1 MKKKILI
8 FVALSFSFMAFPQGI
23 EFETCSW
30 KKVLE
35 KAKQTNKPIFVDV
48 YTSWCGPCR
57 TMSNTIFPLAKVGRI
72 YNSRF
77 ICYQVN
83 AESAGDE
90 FAIAR
95 MYKVK
100 VYPTYLFIKPDGTLF
115 YRSQGSRDED
125 NFIGVARAALQ
136 SYGNETKPEYI
147 SDEECVRRANDTT
160 YLLGVLHKGL
170 DDILFNQYL
179 KLIPEKERTNTTVSE
194 LYEKNGPYLKVNS
207 FAYAN
212 LAKNLDV
219 FSEKLSEYVYSYLL
233 GGVMNT
239 VSAAAKSNDKALLA
253 SAMAV
258 YKQLPTEAQYIHSF
272 EIYMMYY
279 KETREIDSYMKYANK
294 FCNNYL
300 MRLEP
305 DSIDKKDKATVQMF
319 EKQLKSGMFARMDSI
334 RFNQLMTYLQLY
346 ETEMQSYTRTGGYST
361 YRIYATNFGNMPFL
375 KIYPDSIISGKPAA
389 IPFKSDGNA
398 GITARQTDQLKQY
411 LAHSERNKI
420 SRCMNDIARET
431 FERVSDQKTLE
442 DALLWSKHSL
452 EIYPN
457 NPFYIETYANLL
469 YKLNRKDEAIV
480 KEKEALHFANKK
492 DIAFYRMMENR
503 LRQMKAGESTWI
515 GENKGI

>member
-1 MKKKILI
+1 MKKQLFI
-8 FVALSFSFMAFPQGI
+8 FVALFFSLMAFPKGI

-35 KAKQTNKPIFVDV
+35 KAKQTNKPIFIDV

-72 YNSRF
+72 YNSQF
-77 ICYQVN
+77 ICYQAN

-258 YKQLPTEAQYIHSF
+258 YKQLPKEAQYIHSF

-279 KETREIDSYMKYANK
+279 KETREIDTYMKYANK

-305 DSIDKKDKATVQMF
+305 DSIDKKDRVNMQLF
-319 EKQLKSGMFARMDSI
+319 EKKLNSGLFAHIDSVQ
-334 RFNQLMTYLQLY
+334 FNQLMAYLQLY
-346 ETEMQSYTRTGGYST
+346 EKEMQSYNWMGRNST
-361 YRIYATNFGNMPFL
+361 YRMYATNFGNMPFL
-375 KIYPDSIISGKPAA
+375 KIYPDSTVSEKPAM
-389 IPFKSDGNA
+389 IPFKSVVYA
-398 GITARQTDQLKQY
+398 RITSKQTDQLKQY

-420 SRCMNDIARET
+420 SRCLNDIAWQT
-431 FERVSDQKTLE
+431 FERISDQKTLE

-457 NPFYIETYANLL
+457 NPFYMETYANLL

-492 DIAFYRMMENR
+492 NVHFYMMMENR

-515 GENKGI
+515 IENRGT